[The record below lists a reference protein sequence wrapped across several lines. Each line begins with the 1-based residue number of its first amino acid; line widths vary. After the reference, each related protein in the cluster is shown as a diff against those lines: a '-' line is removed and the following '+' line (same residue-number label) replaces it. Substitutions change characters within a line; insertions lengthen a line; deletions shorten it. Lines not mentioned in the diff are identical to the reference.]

1 MLTVDAQIHVW
12 GADRPERPWVPGGA
26 DYAHGTE
33 LGGEKVL
40 AEMDRVGVDRAV
52 LIPPSWEG
60 DRNDVALAEVRAN
73 PDRFRMMF
81 RLPIEDP
88 SSREQLPA
96 LAADPAT
103 LGARL
108 IYIARSESWLRDG
121 TSDWYWPIA
130 EELGISTMVFAPDQ
144 YEILGE
150 IAERHPGLP
159 LSLCHVGLSES
170 TRNEEIRE
178 HALRAAKLARH
189 PNVAIKATSLPTY
202 VDEPYPFPT
211 LQEPLKILLDAFGP
225 QRVFW
230 GSDLSR
236 LSCDY
241 QELVDFFVDELSFLD
256 TDERELVMGRA
267 VCDWL
272 GWDTDEG

>member
-1 MLTVDAQIHVW
+1 MFTVDSQIHVW
-12 GADRPERPWVPGGA
+12 AADRPDRPWVPGGA
-26 DYAHGTE
+26 EYAHGDE
-33 LGGEKVL
+33 LGADDVL
-40 AEMDRVGVDRAV
+40 AQMDRVGIDRAV

-60 DRNDVALAEVRAN
+60 DRNDVALSAVHAH

-81 RLPIEDP
+81 RFPIED
-88 SSREQLPA
+88 RDQRDRLPE
-96 LAADPAT
+96 LAAEPAT

-144 YEILGE
+144 YEILDS
-150 IAERHPGLP
+150 IAERHPGLQ
-159 LSLCHVGLSES
+159 LSLCHVGLSEA
-170 TRNEEIRE
+170 TRNDAVRA
-178 HALRAAKLARH
+178 HAERAAKLARH

-211 LQEPLKILLDAFGP
+211 LQEPLKILIEAFGP
-225 QRVFW
+225 RRVFW

-241 QELVDFFVDELSFLD
+241 QELYDFFVEELDFLD
-256 TDERELVMGRA
+256 EEERALIMGRA

-272 GWDTDEG
+272 GWPADAA

>member
-1 MLTVDAQIHVW
+1 MFMVDAQIHVW
-12 GADRPERPWVPGGA
+12 DADRPDRPWVPGGA
-26 DYAHGTE
+26 DYAHGE
-33 LGGEKVL
+33 SLGAEQVIE
-40 AEMDRVGVDRAV
+40 EMDRVGVDRAV

-60 DRNDVALAEVRAN
+60 DRNDVALAAVRAH

-81 RLPIEDP
+81 RFPIEDP
-88 SSREQLPA
+88 TQREKLPE
-96 LAADPAT
+96 LQADPAT

-144 YEILGE
+144 YELIGE
-150 IAERHPGLP
+150 IAERHPGLQ
-159 LSLCHVGLSES
+159 LALCHVGLAEH
-170 TRNEEIRE
+170 TRNTDIRSHIE
-178 HALRAAKLARH
+178 RAAKLARY
-189 PNVAIKATSLPTY
+189 PNVAIKATSLPSY

-211 LQEPLKILLDAFGP
+211 LHEPIKILVDAFGP

-236 LSCDY
+236 LTCDY
-241 QELVDFFVDELSFLD
+241 AELRDLFVEELDFLEPH
-256 TDERELVMGRA
+256 ERELVMGRA

-272 GWDTDEG
+272 GWDLDA